1 MFYGG
6 LMILLSYY
14 SYRICRWLTLQ
25 ISLFPKQNYQKRGN
39 LILIRFI
46 AQSLFTFILI
56 MASIKYPPYTILVTF
71 ILFCR
76 WYKSLIYLVRKYDLH
91 YHRKSKINNIFHFR
105 KWHDKTG
112 THLAFGINRNSFW
125 FLFPVVSYLWIQRQI
140 FKFLYYLGIKG
151 YHVRILEHDRLAAE
165 GNLITEKLK
174 RHRLPISVNFINDND
189 YRFTYFHYTARYHRT
204 PHVLEK
210 MGKTIGPLYAPQNR
224 QVFIQKHRILISK

>member
-25 ISLFPKQNYQKRGN
+25 INLFPKQNYKKRGD
-39 LILIRFI
+39 LIRIRFYVQSVLFLIIFFASLGYFPFI
-46 AQSLFTFILI
+46 IFLDI
-56 MASIKYPPYTILVTF
+56 
-71 ILFCR
+71 ILF
-76 WYKSLIYLVRKYDLH
+76 IYWFEALFYMDKMRGLH
-91 YHRKSKINNIFHFR
+91 YHRKPKINNTFHFR

-151 YHVRILEHDRLAAE
+151 YHRQILEHDRLAAE